1 MNIFPKPGPQLGS
14 LIFLAGREHYQHL
27 INFWTTT
34 NLSADE
40 IFKTG
45 QSEVARIRNEME
57 KIKDQVG
64 FKGNLKAFFEY
75 VNTNKKFMPYKTPEE
90 VIAGFNAIHEKMG
103 PQLKRLFNMVPKT
116 QVRGSTNRSI
126 SSSLKQC

>member
-1 MNIFPKPGPQLGS
+1 MQLTKAYADAIEQKIIPTYKKLHDFLRDEYIPKTRTTSGFYDIPG
-14 LIFLAGREHYQHL
+14 GREHYQHL

-45 QSEVARIRNEME
+45 ESEVARIRNEME

-75 VNTNKKFMPYKTPEE
+75 VNTDKKFMPYQ
-90 VIAGFNAIHEKMG
+90 NA
-103 PQLKRLFNMVPKT
+103 R
-116 QVRGSTNRSI
+116 RSYRRV
-126 SSSLKQC
+126 